1 MDIYDKNDDINH
13 ADSANEE
20 PIEMNENDL
29 KDSER
34 VRLLRLREA
43 LEDNDFDKTEGN
55 LKYGDKEKLKEEVI
69 KMNKVLEHVKITAF
83 THCKKVIQAAM
94 TKVGKEVSIEKSNA
108 KKPKGTILKKKDP
121 ERY

>member
-69 KMNKVLEHVKITAF
+69 KMN
-83 THCKKVIQAAM
+83 
-94 TKVGKEVSIEKSNA
+94 
-108 KKPKGTILKKKDP
+108 
-121 ERY
+121 

>member
-13 ADSANEE
+13 VDSANEE

-83 THCKKVIQAAM
+83 THYKKVIQVAM
-94 TKVGKEVSIEKSNA
+94 RKVGKEVGIEKSNA

>member
-20 PIEMNENDL
+20 PIEMTENAL

-69 KMNKVLEHVKITAF
+69 KMN
-83 THCKKVIQAAM
+83 
-94 TKVGKEVSIEKSNA
+94 
-108 KKPKGTILKKKDP
+108 
-121 ERY
+121 